1 MFEAIERLKQE
12 YTDKHVVVIGD
23 RPELAR
29 FVGYTG
35 QVKTVNMN
43 GRALVQFDAW
53 SNIGWYDIA
62 LDFLRVVSDPES
74 AASKTETREAATAT
88 TEAPASG
95 VAPPG
100 ESAAKKP
107 AKAASTSAA
116 NTPAVDRAPKD
127 SAAAHSGDEDIPT
140 VTHESGPEAPDVE

>member
-35 QVKTVNMN
+35 QIKTVNMN

-53 SNIGWYDIA
+53 SNTGWYDIA
-62 LDFLRVVSDPES
+62 LDFLRVVPDPES
-74 AASKTETREAATAT
+74 ASKSETQEAA
-88 TEAPASG
+88 APAVRVS
-95 VAPPG
+95 PPA
-100 ESAAKKP
+100 ESAAEKP
-107 AKAASTSAA
+107 AKAASTSTAEILAA
-116 NTPAVDRAPKD
+116 DNAHSK
-127 SAAAHSGDEDIPT
+127 SAAARSGGGDIPT